1 VSNAKQKTKG
11 NQMSSQIQKRIEEI
25 KAEPRA
31 LIGTDEGTHGTP
43 TYYRI
48 YEEITGERYAVK
60 SFAGRN
66 GTRWTVEEAE
76 DNTDGRI
83 KMFRGEM
90 ARMSAL
96 RAELRKLEEEVRN
109 AK

>member
-1 VSNAKQKTKG
+1 
-11 NQMSSQIQKRIEEI
+11 MSSQMQKRIEQI

-31 LIGTDEGTHGTP
+31 LIGTDEGTHAQP
-43 TYYRI
+43 TLYRI
-48 YEEITGERYAVK
+48 YEEITGERYAIK
-60 SFAGRN
+60 SFAHSN

-76 DNTDGRI
+76 HNTDGRI

-96 RAELRKLEEEVRN
+96 RTELRKLEHEIRSI
-109 AK
+109 

>member
-1 VSNAKQKTKG
+1 
-11 NQMSSQIQKRIEEI
+11 MSKSEITERIAEI
-25 KAEPRA
+25 KSESRA
-31 LIGTDEGTHGTP
+31 LIGTDEGTHSKP
-43 TYYRI
+43 TMFRI

-60 SFAGRN
+60 SFSNNN

-76 DNTDGRI
+76 DNTEGRI

-96 RAELRKLEEEVRN
+96 RSELRRLEEELKN

>member
-1 VSNAKQKTKG
+1 MG
-11 NQMSSQIQKRIEEI
+11 SQIQKRIEEI

-31 LIGTDEGTHGTP
+31 LIGTDEGTHATP
-43 TYYRI
+43 TNYRI
-48 YEEITGERYAVK
+48 YEEITGERYAIK
-60 SFAGRN
+60 SFARNN

-96 RAELRKLEEEVRN
+96 RAELRKLEEEIRN
-109 AK
+109 GK